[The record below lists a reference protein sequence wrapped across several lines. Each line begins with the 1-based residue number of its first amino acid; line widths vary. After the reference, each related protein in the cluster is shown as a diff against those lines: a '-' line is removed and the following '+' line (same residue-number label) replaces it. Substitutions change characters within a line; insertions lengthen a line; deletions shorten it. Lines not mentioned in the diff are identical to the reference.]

1 MAQTGAPKGAQT
13 DFVQMLSEARFMPL
27 VGQKPTF
34 ALQKAMAALPPKAD
48 IGWRTYARIWLL
60 VL

>member
-34 ALQKAMAALPPKAD
+34 ALQKAMAA
-48 IGWRTYARIWLL
+48 
-60 VL
+60 